1 MSQTPFN
8 PGKFEKVEQVD
19 LVPAMQENYDRINE
33 DLRVAYEGMRANDKR
48 KIEAA
53 KRQGDALV
61 SLSQFSQKLTDFL
74 VERQKEKNEEDQL
87 AGIEMAYTEGLDPL
101 TMQKFEEDEA
111 EVSKID
117 GQIRKTAGA
126 VEATGNVFA
135 GQRIRE
141 LSGHKALGYAIGV
154 ASNAAANYPIWFA
167 QEAQTATVRIG
178 NKEVTL
184 ASADSIEERAAVM
197 AAIRRKYL
205 VQFNNVNPALLNKY
219 LFEPMRRFEATENK
233 AWGNQFADRL
243 KLERK
248 AEAED
253 EVYAKLQSNPESIG
267 ELAISF
273 IDRYEGDYGSSGQAR
288 DGFFKILKEL
298 QQNGHIDE
306 SSINTLANY
315 RFYHRGHGKEV
326 AFGDKNVFGRQIETL
341 RRQFEDT
348 TTAEIGRRE
357 RQESARRITLQNE
370 FEAAVAES
378 HSRGERL
385 PDAVVKDFEDRF
397 LAGGLGSEPPTYLAD
412 YTTREEYD
420 VEQEVERYKTIAR
433 AKGGYLEAADL
444 AMVSSAAYE
453 QLKPLIAKDAGA
465 QGTNYKRATNI
476 FTEELK
482 EAGYLRTGSQDLNS
496 NGLKALYGAQDLYVE
511 MVQAFMAQNRTPAE
525 AHNLAEQEVS
535 ELIKT
540 QKLQRQVSQKSKVNQ
555 ARIDTVNQQ
564 RDLLAKGEEL
574 TSGLNG
580 QSAEDLEK
588 ATLDFAR
595 GRGRIPS
602 IYTEMAR
609 GTNQLAHEIA
619 EQAYRARTGKDLY
632 DADTLA
638 EANPETRE
646 LLAGTPT
653 SGKANRIFTVDQ
665 QWGLDQI
672 ASVESEAYGGYTAF
686 NQGGSNNGYTAYNPG
701 DSAKGDHGHD
711 RPITELTI
719 GEIMAR
725 QKLPKGAPGALFA
738 AGRYQ
743 FIPRTLAETFPDTGL
758 SLDDKF
764 DAAAQDRFAIAR
776 ARWRLNLDNTNQG
789 LINEWR
795 GLKFLPAAD
804 LTRLRAILNNI
815 PQSPYNQPENL
826 RPGVAQALLR

>member
-19 LVPAMQENYDRINE
+19 LVPAMQENYDRVNE
-33 DLRVAYEGMRANDKR
+33 DLRVAYQGMQANDKR

-61 SLSQFSQKLTDFL
+61 SLSQFSQSLTDLL
-74 VERQKEKNEEDQL
+74 VERRKEKDEENQL
-87 AGIEMAYTEGLDPL
+87 AGIEMAYAEGLDPL
-101 TMQKFEEDEA
+101 TMQQFEEDEA
-111 EVSKID
+111 EVSQID

-154 ASNAAANYPIWFA
+154 ASNAAVNYPIWFA
-167 QEAQTATVRIG
+167 QEAQTATVQIG

-184 ASADSIEERAAVM
+184 ASADSLEERAAVM

-233 AWGNQFADRL
+233 AWGNQFAERL

-248 AEAED
+248 AEAEN
-253 EVYAKLQSNPESIG
+253 EVYAKLQSNPDSIG
-267 ELAISF
+267 ELAIGF

-288 DGFFKILKEL
+288 DGFFEIIKEL

-306 SSINTLANY
+306 SSINTLADY

-326 AFGDKNVFGRQIETL
+326 AFGDRNVFGRQIETL

-348 TTAEIGRRE
+348 EIAEIDRRE
-357 RQESARRITLQNE
+357 RVEQAQRVTLQNE
-370 FEAAVAES
+370 FEAKVADA
-378 HSRGERL
+378 HSRGEKL
-385 PDAVVKDFEDRF
+385 SDEVIKDFEDRF
-397 LAGGLGSEPPTYLAD
+397 VAGGLGSDPPTYLAD

-420 VEQEVERYKTIAR
+420 VEQEVEKYKVIAR

-453 QLKPLIAKDAGA
+453 QLKPLIAKDAGT
-465 QGTNYKRATNI
+465 QGKNYNRATSI
-476 FTEELK
+476 LTEELK
-482 EAGYLRTGSQDLNS
+482 QNGYLRTGSQDLNS
-496 NGLKALYGAQDLYVE
+496 NGLKALHGAQDLYVD
-511 MVQAFMAQNRTPAE
+511 MVQSFMAQNRTPAE
-525 AHNLAEQEVS
+525 AHSLAIQELT
-535 ELIKT
+535 ELI
-540 QKLQRQVSQKSKVNQ
+540 QKGQLQRQVSQKSKVNQ

-564 RDLLAKGEEL
+564 RDLLEKGVAL
-574 TSGLNG
+574 TSGLGG
-580 QSAEDLEK
+580 QSAEDLQQ

-609 GTNQLAHEIA
+609 GTNQLPHEIA
-619 EQAYRARTGKDLY
+619 EQAYRAATGKDLY

-672 ASVESEAYGGYTAF
+672 AGVESEAFGGYTAF

-743 FIPRTLAETFPDTGL
+743 FIPRTLAETFPETGL